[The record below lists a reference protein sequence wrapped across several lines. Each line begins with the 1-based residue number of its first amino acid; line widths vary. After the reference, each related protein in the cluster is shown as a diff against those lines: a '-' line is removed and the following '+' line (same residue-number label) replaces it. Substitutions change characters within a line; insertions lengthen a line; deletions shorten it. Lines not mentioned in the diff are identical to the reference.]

1 MTKHASLAY
10 LAAIIL
16 GLVIACVD
24 LFADRGE
31 IGPAVVL
38 ALLLIAGTI
47 VGAIHRKFSLLLAVL
62 TAVSLPAVHL
72 ALHLM
77 GRKTT
82 LQPDTVTSILMV
94 GAVSLCAATIGVLIG
109 AVARRTAARM

>member
-10 LAAIIL
+10 LTAIVL
-16 GLVIACVD
+16 GLIIVCVD

-31 IGPAVVL
+31 ISPAVVL
-38 ALLLIAGTI
+38 ALLLSAGAI
-47 VGAIHRKFSLLLAVL
+47 VGAIHKRFSVLLAVL
-62 TAVSLPAVHL
+62 TAVSLPGIHL
-72 ALHLM
+72 ALHLA

-94 GAVSLCAATIGVLIG
+94 GVVAVCAATIGVLIG
-109 AVARRTAARM
+109 AAARRTAARM

>member
-1 MTKHASLAY
+1 MTKHTSLAY
-10 LAAIIL
+10 LTAIIL
-16 GLVIACVD
+16 GLIIVCVD
-24 LFADRGE
+24 LFAGRGE
-31 IGPAVVL
+31 ISPAGVL
-38 ALLLIAGTI
+38 LLLLIAGAI

-72 ALHLM
+72 ALHIS

-94 GAVSLCAATIGVLIG
+94 GVVSLCAATIGVLIG
-109 AVARRTAARM
+109 AAARRTAARV